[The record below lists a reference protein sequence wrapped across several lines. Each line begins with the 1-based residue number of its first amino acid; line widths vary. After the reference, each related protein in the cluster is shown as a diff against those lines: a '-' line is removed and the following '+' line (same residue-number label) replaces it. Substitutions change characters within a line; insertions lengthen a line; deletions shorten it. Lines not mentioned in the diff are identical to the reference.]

1 MGWKPTTHSAM
12 IDTSTDI
19 HFCII
24 EAVAWRILDDCDAN
38 NAVLFDGK
46 KKWLINVTIAL
57 CVPVRVHQFPIHLR
71 YVWIQQMSASSQ
83 MYMMLQSVPANVC
96 VCLRVA
102 CCCCCW
108 HRFRSGNWHLVIYLS
123 IAPKRGRAQWH
134 NGKADDRGVCVCD
147 TPLATMNTR
156 IPEKLQSFE
165 IVAVAFSGWL
175 SEWVMNRFIISTD
188 NCADS
193 LNDIAVIHKHYR
205 KFNMHD

>member
-1 MGWKPTTHSAM
+1 MPTMRYYLMEKKVACKRHHCSLCTCPCPS
-12 IDTSTDI
+12 IPNPSPICVNTTDVS
-19 HFCII
+19 I
-24 EAVAWRILDDCDAN
+24 ESNVYDVAKR
-38 NAVLFDGK
+38 
-46 KKWLINVTIAL
+46 
-57 CVPVRVHQFPIHLR
+57 
-71 YVWIQQMSASSQ
+71 ASKC
-83 MYMMLQSVPANVC
+83 VC
-96 VCLRVA
+96 VCVLRVA
-102 CCCCCW
+102 CCCW